1 MTHKANILPFAF
13 WIMNHFECR
22 LNRRFWRSKK
32 VVQVVQIG
40 GRGGGYLDIIQKK
53 SNFFFVKPSRI
64 SSHNVHACTTSKIT
78 FMFSLFADAVNL
90 QYPYHPHQ
98 MTNRPIVGAND
109 VYERTISLRI
119 FPTMPDDHDHDDDEH
134 DEDDSDH

>member
-1 MTHKANILPFAF
+1 
-13 WIMNHFECR
+13 
-22 LNRRFWRSKK
+22 
-32 VVQVVQIG
+32 
-40 GRGGGYLDIIQKK
+40 
-53 SNFFFVKPSRI
+53 
-64 SSHNVHACTTSKIT
+64 
-78 FMFSLFADAVNL
+78 MFSLFADAVNL

-134 DEDDSDH
+134 DEHDDCDDEYELEELDLGCMKTVPGSLFQLILSHQIFFSRHVLTPGT